1 MMLIV
6 PANSLMANDEFRVAF
21 LKLLFSF
28 EGLDSIAENEV
39 QIIGS
44 QEIKV
49 EESTSDPPL
58 AASCQNRQ
66 SAIVQPQHHRD
77 IRTVLVKEEST
88 LVLNE
93 VQVSQGSGH
102 IRWNVEPVNM
112 ENTSCPCKYWCNSI
126 YILRQCINILGN
138 ICCFV
143 KINVTSEDCNLSI
156 YFFNYKGPY
165 TKIAT

>member
-1 MMLIV
+1 MM
-6 PANSLMANDEFRVAF
+6 NSGLHCF
-21 LKLLFSF
+21 KLLFSF
-28 EGLDSIAENEV
+28 KGWDSMAENEV

-93 VQVSQGSGH
+93 VQVAQGSRH

-112 ENTSCPCKYWCNSI
+112 ESSSCPCKYWLHFDC
-126 YILRQCINILGN
+126 ILKQCVNILETFAVLLRSMSPLKTV
-138 ICCFV
+138 I
-143 KINVTSEDCNLSI
+143 
-156 YFFNYKGPY
+156 
-165 TKIAT
+165 